1 MSLSTMRTLN
11 IRLSLN
17 NIENSPRS
25 TRFLLLIPNA
35 KPELKGRQCW
45 PVNYKDNYTYY
56 LERSGN
62 QSVLTGLKR
71 EICQY

>member
-45 PVNYKDNYTYY
+45 PVSYEDDYTYY

-62 QSVLTGLKR
+62 RSVLTGLK
-71 EICQY
+71 